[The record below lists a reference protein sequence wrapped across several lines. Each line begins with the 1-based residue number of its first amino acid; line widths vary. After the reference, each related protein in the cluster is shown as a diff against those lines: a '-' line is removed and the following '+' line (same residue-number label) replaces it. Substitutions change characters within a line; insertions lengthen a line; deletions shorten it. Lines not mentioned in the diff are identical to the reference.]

1 MTVPSRQLVGV
12 FLALPALVLAAPL
25 LSACGEKKKEKKV
38 RVSVVVILASETDD
52 KVDKKLTCIAREVR
66 KLHPKLK
73 GFRLSKM
80 SCKSLPVD
88 QADKFDL
95 VENKKVCVTVQR
107 CADKN
112 NRVQLKVSPPAMGGI
127 TYEAACGKFLPI
139 VTPFKTKRGEMMI
152 LAIRVEPCPKKKGK

>member
-1 MTVPSRQLVGV
+1 
-12 FLALPALVLAAPL
+12 
-25 LSACGEKKKEKKV
+25 
-38 RVSVVVILASETDD
+38 
-52 KVDKKLTCIAREVR
+52 VDRKLTCIAREVR
-66 KLHPKLK
+66 RLHPELK

-88 QADKFDL
+88 NAHKFEL

-127 TYEAACGKFLPI
+127 TYSTPCGKFLPI
-139 VTPFKTKRGEMMI
+139 VTPFKTKNGELVI
-152 LAIRVEPCPKKKGK
+152 IAVRVEPCPRRKGK